1 MRCLWFG
8 EFAQNISYM
17 EDSAM
22 SCKLTWKLT
31 VLGFVAV
38 AVLCMSPASLP
49 AQSRPEAGPFDAS
62 RLSMQPAPPEG
73 VAIRAGRLFDPRSG
87 KNLVNQVILIQ
98 GDRITDVGPA
108 DRVRIPQGARVI
120 DLSSATVLPG
130 LIDRH
135 VHLMQDPEPNEARAF
150 MIGQH
155 YALADMYAGFTTLQ
169 DMGSPY
175 TYATVE
181 LRDAINKGM
190 IVGPRLQVA
199 GVQINPRGVTYY
211 PAPSEVTP
219 FGMGPGA
226 PIWQL
231 SQNVNS
237 PWLARAAVREH
248 SHYGTDWIKI
258 YETEDYEGSGYPQ
271 PSGAGA
277 FRPDGQMINV
287 PSLTLE
293 ENQAIVDEAHRRGL
307 KVACHAYG
315 GEGLRNCLLAGV
327 DLPIH
332 VIVGVTGAE
341 GLDDETIRLF
351 KQPLPD
357 GTMRPV
363 NQTLW
368 DLAGPLEKLDLK
380 VSGGK
385 KTRFSLTE
393 PSFKRLVAAGV
404 KQIFG
409 SGAYTVGHGV
419 QAYQFGI
426 YVKWG
431 MSPAQALQMATS
443 NAAESLNYDLGNQIG
458 FVEKG
463 RFADIVAVSGD
474 PLADITEMERVKF
487 VMKGGAVFRND
498 LK

>member
-1 MRCLWFG
+1 MRRECLWKAAIVFVLVATAG
-8 EFAQNISYM
+8 SFA
-17 EDSAM
+17 
-22 SCKLTWKLT
+22 
-31 VLGFVAV
+31 AV
-38 AVLCMSPASLP
+38 CG
-49 AQSRPEAGPFDAS
+49 QSTRPEAPPFNAS
-62 RLSMQPAPPEG
+62 RLTMQPPPPEG
-73 VAIRAGRLFDPRSG
+73 VAIRAGRLFDPRTG
-87 KNLVNQVILIQ
+87 TNLANQLIVIQ
-98 GDRITDVGPA
+98 GERIADVGPA
-108 DRVRIPQGARVI
+108 DRVKIPAGARVI

-135 VHLMQDPEPNEARAF
+135 VHLMQDPEPNEARALL
-150 MIGQH
+150 IGQH
-155 YALADMYAGFTTLQ
+155 YALADLYAGFTTVQ
-169 DMGSPY
+169 DMNSPY

-181 LRDAINKGM
+181 LRDAINKGV
-190 IVGPRLQVA
+190 IVGPRLQVT
-199 GVQINPRGVTYY
+199 GPGLTPRGATYY
-211 PAPSEVTP
+211 PAPSEPGT
-219 FGMGPGA
+219 FGFGIGMPA
-226 PIWQL
+226 WQNT
-231 SQNVNS
+231 QNINS

-258 YETEDYEGSGYPQ
+258 YETEDYEGSGYPV

-277 FRPDGQMINV
+277 FMPDGKMITV

-315 GEGLRNCLLAGV
+315 GEGLRNCLVAGV

-357 GTMRPV
+357 GKLRPV

-368 DLAGPLEKLDLK
+368 DLAGPLDEADMK

-385 KTRFSLTE
+385 ISRFRLTE
-393 PSFKRLVAAGV
+393 LSFKRLVAAGV

-419 QAYQFGI
+419 QAYQFAI

-431 MSPAQALQMATS
+431 VAPAQALRMATS
-443 NAAESLNYDLGNQIG
+443 DAAEGLNYDLGKQVG
-458 FVEKG
+458 YVEKG
-463 RFADIVAVSGD
+463 KFADLVAVSGD
-474 PLADITEMERVKF
+474 PLTDITEMERVKF
-487 VMKGGAVFRND
+487 VMKGGVVFRNE
-498 LK
+498 LTK

>member
-1 MRCLWFG
+1 MTWRSLLETFLAIVAIVWLSG
-8 EFAQNISYM
+8 NSARLSAQVQ
-17 EDSAM
+17 A
-22 SCKLTWKLT
+22 
-31 VLGFVAV
+31 
-38 AVLCMSPASLP
+38 
-49 AQSRPEAGPFDAS
+49 RPEAPPFDAS
-62 RLSMQPAPPEG
+62 KMTMQPPPPEG

-87 KNLVNQVILIQ
+87 TNLTNQVILIQ

-108 DRVRIPQGARVI
+108 DRVKIPAGARVL
-120 DLSSATVLPG
+120 DFSGATVLPG

-135 VHLMQDPEPNEARAF
+135 VHLMQDPQPNDARALL
-150 MIGQH
+150 IGQH

-169 DMGSPY
+169 DMNSPY

-181 LRDAINKGM
+181 LRDAINKGV
-190 IVGPRLQVA
+190 IVGPRMQVTGPA
-199 GVQINPRGVTYY
+199 VNPRGATYY
-211 PAPSEVTP
+211 GAPSEAIP
-219 FGMGPGA
+219 FGQGPGLTSW
-226 PIWQL
+226 WQN
-231 SQNVNS
+231 SQNLNS
-237 PWLARAAVREH
+237 PWLARAAVRDH

-258 YETEDYEGSGYPQ
+258 YETEDYEGSGYPV

-277 FRPDGQMINV
+277 FMPDGKMINV

-315 GEGLRNCLLAGV
+315 GEGLRNCLAAGV

-351 KQPLPD
+351 KQPLSD
-357 GTMRPV
+357 GKLRPV

-368 DLAGPLEKLDLK
+368 DLAGPLEEADLK

-385 KTRFSLTE
+385 NTRFRLTE
-393 PSFKRLVAAGV
+393 SSFKRLVAAGV

-419 QAYQFGI
+419 QAYQFAI

-431 MSPAQALQMATS
+431 MSPAQALRMATS
-443 NAAESLNYDLGNQIG
+443 DAAESLNFDLGKQIG

-463 RFADIVAVSGD
+463 KFADLVAVSGD
-474 PLADITEMERVKF
+474 PLTDITEMERIKF
-487 VMKGGAVFRND
+487 VMKGGVVFRND
-498 LK
+498 VK

>member
-1 MRCLWFG
+1 MLCKLPWKIAFRTVSGLILSFIL
-8 EFAQNISYM
+8 A
-17 EDSAM
+17 AM
-22 SCKLTWKLT
+22 SS
-31 VLGFVAV
+31 
-38 AVLCMSPASLP
+38 MNPASLL
-49 AQSRPEAGPFDAS
+49 AQTRPEASPFDPS
-62 RLSMQPAPPEG
+62 RMSMQPSPPEG
-73 VAIRAGRLFDPRSG
+73 VAIRAGRLFDPKSG
-87 KNLVNQVILIQ
+87 TNLINQVILIQ

-120 DLSSATVLPG
+120 DLSGATVLPG

-135 VHLMQDPEPNEARAF
+135 VHLMQDPEPNEACAL
-150 MIGQH
+150 IVGQH

-169 DMGSPY
+169 DMGSTY

-199 GVQINPRGVTYY
+199 GVQINPRGATYY

-226 PIWQL
+226 PDWQL

-277 FRPDGQMINV
+277 FRPDGKMINV

-315 GEGLRNCLLAGV
+315 GEGLRICLQAGV

-332 VIVGVTGAE
+332 VMVGVTGAE

-363 NQTLW
+363 NQTIW
-368 DLAGPLEKLDLK
+368 DLSGPLEKVDLK
-380 VSGGK
+380 TSGGK
-385 KTRFSLTE
+385 NTRLSLTE
-393 PSFKRLVAAGV
+393 PSFKRLVAAGI

-419 QAYQFGI
+419 QAYQFGVF
-426 YVKWG
+426 VKWG

-443 NAAESLNYDLGNQIG
+443 NAAESLNYDLGKQIG

-463 RFADIVAVSGD
+463 RFADIVAVSGN
-474 PLADITEMERVKF
+474 PLSDITEMERVKF
-487 VMKGGAVFRND
+487 VMKGGVVFRND